1 METWTLVIGN
11 KNYSSWSLRAWL
23 VLEASGVPYQEKLVI
38 LDLPESPAEL
48 AKVSPTRRV
57 PVLRIG
63 DLSVW
68 DSLAIAETVAER
80 APGAGLWPADA
91 DARAVARSVSCEM
104 HSGFSALREHMP
116 MNVRRRAP
124 GVGRKPGVAEDI
136 ARIQA
141 LWGETR
147 ARFGKGGPFLFG
159 KFGIADAFFAPVVS
173 RFVTYEVEVDAASR
187 AYIDAVQAWPA
198 MEAWRKA
205 AVAETFARPQYEID

>member
-1 METWTLVIGN
+1 MEPWTLIIGN

-23 VLEASGVPYQEKLVI
+23 VLEHAGVPYQEKLVV
-38 LDLPESPAEL
+38 LDVPESPAEL

-91 DARAVARSVSCEM
+91 DARAVARAVTCEM
-104 HSGFSALREHMP
+104 HSGFTALREHMP

-124 GVGRKPGVAEDI
+124 GVERKPGVAEDV

-141 LWGETR
+141 LWAETR

-159 KFGIADAFFAPVVS
+159 AFGIADAFFAPVVS
-173 RFVTYEVEVDAASR
+173 RFVTYEVEVDSVSR
-187 AYIDAVQAWPA
+187 AYMDAVWALPA
-198 MEAWRKA
+198 MKAWCA
-205 AVAETFARPQYEID
+205 ASAAETHARPKYEV

>member
-1 METWTLVIGN
+1 MEPWTLIIGN

-23 VLEASGVPYQEKLVI
+23 VLEHAGVPYQEQLVV

-48 AKVSPTRRV
+48 ARHSPTRRV

-80 APGAGLWPADA
+80 APGAGLWPAEA
-91 DARAVARSVSCEM
+91 DTRAIARAVTCEM
-104 HSGFSALREHMP
+104 HSGFATLREHMP

-136 ARIQA
+136 ARVQA
-141 LWGETR
+141 LWAEARG
-147 ARFGKGGPFLFG
+147 RFGKGGPFLFG
-159 KFGIADAFFAPVVS
+159 AFGIADAFFAPVVS
-173 RFVTYEVEVDAASR
+173 RFVTYEVEVDAVSR
-187 AYIDAVQAWPA
+187 AYMDAVWALPA
-198 MEAWRKA
+198 MKAWCVA
-205 AVAETFARPQYEID
+205 AAAETYARPQYEI